1 MSTLEQPFFNGVSF
15 TIMIGEVEVTLSPHQ
30 NFTNLAFERIDL
42 SHLNLFSCSFDNC
55 TFDDCNM
62 VDTDWSGTNLTN
74 CTFDNCDMTSSVMY
88 ETVLKDCKFTKCQL
102 VEMRTYVSN
111 FENVLLSLCNL
122 DSTRVIE
129 TQFVHTV
136 FEDCTINAAD
146 WRSCLITFSTL
157 RNVRATDEPPRLSL
171 IGITHTSL
179 REVKLHEAEM
189 NNCFFTKAKIIK
201 CNFWKSSFQ
210 NPNFQNCTISH
221 IGLNQTLISD
231 GMFFKCP
238 LFGCRLRFAHF
249 DGCVF
254 EESDIVACAL
264 AGADLSH
271 TILCE
276 SAFIGNRLSEGGD
289 YPTVLP

>member
-102 VEMRTYVSN
+102 VEMRTYVSS
-111 FENVLLSLCNL
+111 FENVLFSFCNL

-129 TQFVHTV
+129 TQFVYTV

-231 GMFFKCP
+231 GMFFKSP
-238 LFGCRLRFAHF
+238 LFGCRLRLAHF